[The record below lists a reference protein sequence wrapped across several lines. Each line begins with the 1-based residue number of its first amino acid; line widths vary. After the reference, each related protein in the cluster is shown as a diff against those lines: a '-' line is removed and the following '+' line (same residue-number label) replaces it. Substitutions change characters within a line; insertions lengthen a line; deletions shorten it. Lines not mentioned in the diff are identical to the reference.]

1 MLFHHFNELLIIH
14 VGVLKKQNNT
24 NKAIAV
30 MCLAH
35 LRAFIQQ
42 TNTHK
47 HKQPRLD
54 EWTYTSLTYLYIKR
68 NHLITV
74 DLEPV

>member
-1 MLFHHFNELLIIH
+1 MINKFINNSIVIGVMIFHDHRKTDGIH
-14 VGVLKKQNNT
+14 
-24 NKAIAV
+24 NKAITG

-47 HKQPRLD
+47 FNTNNQG
-54 EWTYTSLTYLYIKR
+54 
-68 NHLITV
+68 
-74 DLEPV
+74 

>member
-1 MLFHHFNELLIIH
+1 MINKFINNSIVIGAMIFHDHRKTDRIH
-14 VGVLKKQNNT
+14 
-24 NKAIAV
+24 KAAITG

-47 HKQPRLD
+47 FNTNNQG
-54 EWTYTSLTYLYIKR
+54 
-68 NHLITV
+68 
-74 DLEPV
+74 